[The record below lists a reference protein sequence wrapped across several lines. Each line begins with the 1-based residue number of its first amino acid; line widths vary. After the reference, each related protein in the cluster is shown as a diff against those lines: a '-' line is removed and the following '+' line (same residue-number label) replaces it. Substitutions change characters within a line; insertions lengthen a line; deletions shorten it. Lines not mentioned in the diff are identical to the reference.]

1 MPERKE
7 NGGKVLL
14 VDVGNTSLKWAWLG
28 GQGKGV
34 NQTFPYVKL
43 GIQQAAKVQWSR
55 LERPGKVYISS
66 VAAADTNTALYDWV
80 AELWRI
86 EPIFIKAS
94 AAALGVIN
102 AYQKPEQLG
111 VDRWLALIAAH
122 SEMPDRDC
130 LVVDC
135 GTAVTIDGLTRE
147 GEHLG
152 GIILPGFGL
161 MRDAL
166 RRQTAIPWPDMAHE
180 APPLFA
186 TNTGEAITGGGLHAV
201 AALVE
206 KMARQLQDRTSES
219 PIVVLAG
226 SDAEY
231 LQKLLSSTAVLRP
244 DLVMQGLALLAQDSS
259 N

>member
-1 MPERKE
+1 MTHQNE
-7 NGGKVLL
+7 NEEKILL

-28 GQGKGV
+28 EEGKGE
-34 NQTFPYVKL
+34 NQTVPYVKL
-43 GIQQAAKVQWSR
+43 GIQQAAKVQWSQ

-66 VAAADTNTALYDWV
+66 VAAADTNTALCDWV
-80 AELWRI
+80 EEQWRI
-86 EPIFIKAS
+86 EPIFVKAS
-94 AAALGVIN
+94 ASALGVVN

-111 VDRWLALIAAH
+111 VDRWLALIGAH
-122 SEMPDRDC
+122 REIPGRDC

-135 GTAVTIDGLTRE
+135 GTAVTIDGVTRE

-166 RRQTAIPWPDMAHE
+166 RRQTAIPWPDMTHE
-180 APPLFA
+180 APPLF
-186 TNTGEAITGGGLHAV
+186 TYNTGEAISGGGLHAV

-206 KMARQLQDRTSES
+206 KMARQLQERAGES
-219 PIVVLAG
+219 PAVVLVG
-226 SDAEY
+226 SDAQY
-231 LQKLLSSTAVLRP
+231 LQKLLPQAAELRP
-244 DLVMQGLALLAQDSS
+244 DLVMQGLALLIQDSS